1 MKTKI
6 LYIFTLILVAAFP
19 FGDLFFKVFRG
30 VSVSFFHHFEKTAP
44 FAVSL
49 PPLFE
54 KYIHFYLTDFWI
66 VGLLIGTLLLKE
78 VRVKELFFNRHSR
91 YLTLYGFVAMFSIL
105 FSVFSSYFF
114 QYVTLLNL
122 AIACTAFHL
131 IYLLMSRRAEW
142 IPTVLW
148 FFIGIAFLEC
158 LIGTGQFL
166 FQKSLG
172 LSFLSEAQIDP
183 SMSNIAV
190 YPLTE
195 GNRALF
201 DKLPWIAEGHPLI
214 LRAHGT
220 FDHPNIFGGYLVIA
234 LFVSY
239 FLFIHSNTRLKKGLL
254 LALIPLLVL
263 TLTLTFARGPFFAWM
278 LGTFLFFGVG
288 LIKKMQGFLKLGT
301 LIGGAFLFATLL
313 LFQQLAARGG
323 FVNYNALSGASDS
336 GRFLYY
342 KLASTLFLHYPFLG
356 IGHNG
361 FALFP
366 YEAVDPALAGA
377 NPTGALAHSIYLQVA
392 SETGIIGLGMLAL
405 FIFSLAIPT
414 FKQKITPLSLT
425 LITILF
431 SLLLMG
437 VVDHFLWAYNTGRLM
452 LLIFCALLAAY
463 TKARECPSLSHAK

>member
-6 LYIFTLILVAAFP
+6 LYIFTLILIAAFP
-19 FGDLFFKVFRG
+19 FGGLFFKVFRG

-44 FAVSL
+44 FAVSI

-66 VGLLIGTLLLKE
+66 VGLLIGALLLKE
-78 VRVKELFFNRHSR
+78 VRMKELFFNRHSR
-91 YLTLYGFVAMFSIL
+91 YLTLYCFVAVFSIL
-105 FSVFSSYFF
+105 FSIFSSYFF

-122 AIACTAFHL
+122 VIACTAFHL
-131 IYLLMSRRAEW
+131 TYLLMSRRSEW
-142 IPTVLW
+142 IPIALW

-166 FQKSLG
+166 FQKNLG
-172 LSFLSEAQIDP
+172 LSFLSEANIDP
-183 SMSNIAV
+183 SMNNIAV

-201 DKLPWIAEGHPLI
+201 DKLPWIAEEHLNI
-214 LRAHGT
+214 LRAYGT

-239 FLFIHSNTRLKKGLL
+239 FLFIYTDTRLKKGFL

-288 LIKKMQGFLKLGT
+288 LVKKMQRVLKLGT
-301 LIGGAFLFATLL
+301 LIGGAFLTAMLL

-323 FVNYNALSGASDS
+323 FVNYNTLSEASDS

-342 KLASTLFLHYPFLG
+342 KLASALFLHYPFLG

-366 YEAVDPALAGA
+366 YETVDPALAGA
-377 NPTGALAHSIYLQVA
+377 NPTGALAHNIYLQVA
-392 SETGIIGLGMLAL
+392 SETGVIGLGMLAL
-405 FIFSLAIPT
+405 FIFSLVIPA

-437 VVDHFLWAYNTGRLM
+437 VVDHFLWAYNSGRLM

-463 TKARECPSLSHAK
+463 TKARERPSPSHAK

>member
-1 MKTKI
+1 MKAKI
-6 LYIFTLILVAAFP
+6 LYIFTLTLIAAFP

-30 VSVSFFHHFEKTAP
+30 ISVSFFHHFEKTAP

-66 VGLLIGTLLLKE
+66 VGLLIGALLLKE

-91 YLTLYGFVAMFSIL
+91 YLTLYGLVATFSIL

-131 IYLLMSRRAEW
+131 IYLLMSKRAEW
-142 IPTVLW
+142 IPRALW
-148 FFIGIAFLEC
+148 FFVGIAALEC

-183 SMSNIAV
+183 SMNNIAV

-201 DKLPWIAEGHPLI
+201 DKLPWIAEGHPHI

-239 FLFIHSNTRLKKGLL
+239 FLFIHTDSRLKKGLL
-254 LALIPLLVL
+254 LTLIPLLVL
-263 TLTLTFARGPFFAWM
+263 TLTLTFARGPFFAWG
-278 LGTFLFFGVG
+278 LGTFLFFSVG
-288 LIKKMQGFLKLGT
+288 LIKKMKGFLRLGT
-301 LIGGAFLFATLL
+301 LIGGAVLSTMLL

-323 FVNYNALSGASDS
+323 FVNYNALSHASDS

-342 KLASTLFLHYPFLG
+342 KLASTLFLHHPLLG

-366 YEAVDPALAGA
+366 YEVIDPALAGA
-377 NPTGALAHSIYLQVA
+377 NPAGALAHSIYLQVA

-405 FIFSLAIPT
+405 FIFSLVIPT

-437 VVDHFLWAYNTGRLM
+437 VVDHFLWAYNAGRLM

-463 TKARECPSLSHAK
+463 TKAREFPALSQAK

>member
-6 LYIFTLILVAAFP
+6 LYIFILILIAAFP

-66 VGLLIGTLLLKE
+66 VGLMIGALLLKE
-78 VRVKELFFNRHSR
+78 VKVKELFFNRHSR
-91 YLTLYGFVAMFSIL
+91 YLTFYGFVAIFSIF
-105 FSVFSSYFF
+105 FSVFSSYFL

-131 IYLLMSRRAEW
+131 IYLLMSKRAEW
-142 IPTVLW
+142 IPIALW
-148 FFIGIAFLEC
+148 FFIGIAALEC
-158 LIGTGQFL
+158 VIGAGQFL

-172 LSFLSEAQIDP
+172 LAFLSEAQIDP
-183 SMSNIAV
+183 SMNNIAV
-190 YPLTE
+190 YPLAE

-201 DKLPWIAEGHPLI
+201 DKLPWITEQHPHI

-239 FLFIHSNTRLKKGLL
+239 FLFVYTDTRLKKSLL
-254 LALIPLLVL
+254 LTLIPLLVL
-263 TLTLTFARGPFFAWM
+263 TLALTFARGPFFAWV
-278 LGTFLFFGVG
+278 LGTLLFFGVG
-288 LIKKMQGFLKLGT
+288 LIKKMKGFLKLGT
-301 LIGGAFLFATLL
+301 LIGGAFLVTILL

-323 FVNYNALSGASDS
+323 FVNYNTLSKASDS

-342 KLASTLFLHYPFLG
+342 KLASTLFLHHPFLG

-366 YEAVDPALAGA
+366 YGTIDPALAGA
-377 NPTGALAHSIYLQVA
+377 NPAGALSHSIYLQVA

-405 FIFSLAIPT
+405 FIFSLVIPT

-437 VVDHFLWAYNTGRLM
+437 VVDHFLWAYSAGRLM

-463 TKARECPSLSHAK
+463 TKARECPSLSHIK